1 MKKRIIALVLAL
13 VMMVGVSMVAFA
25 ADDTKSTTVSY
36 TKSQTYEWSV
46 PASIT
51 AGGEVA
57 SNFNVTASNVYIA
70 DGKKLTI
77 SITSGIDTD
86 NKVTLSCGNDE
97 ITAVVTFNGVTV
109 NAGTQSGGA
118 ILSVAEPTGVTKAG
132 TYTGTL
138 TFTANV
144 EEIVQTRDA

>member
-25 ADDTKSTTVSY
+25 ADDTKYTTVSY
-36 TKSQTYEWSV
+36 TKDQSYTWSV

-51 AGGEVA
+51 ADGEVA

-77 SITSGIDTD
+77 SITSGIVND
-86 NKVTLSCGNDE
+86 NKVTLSCGDDE

-109 NAGTQSGGA
+109 SAGTQSGGA
-118 ILSVAEPTGVTKAG
+118 TLIVAEPTGVTKAG

-144 EEIVQTRDA
+144 VDIVENRNA

>member
-25 ADDTKSTTVSY
+25 DDTKSTTVSY
-36 TKSQTYEWSV
+36 TKSQSYEWSV

-51 AGGEVA
+51 AGGAVA
-57 SNFNVTASNVYIA
+57 SDFNVTASNVYIA

-118 ILSVAEPTGVTKAG
+118 TLSVAEPTDVTKAG

-138 TFTANV
+138 TFTAKV
-144 EEIVQTRDA
+144 EVIEQNRDV